1 MIVVR
6 TTLEPSIILIFA
18 IATAAGILLAITLG
32 TTLMIWGVRLWKCPT
47 MNQVEPHPSRTRGRM
62 VSTIVSVCA
71 AADLAFV
78 AMAVGHCCLSLA
90 AAM

>member
-1 MIVVR
+1 M
-6 TTLEPSIILIFA
+6 LEPSIILIFA
-18 IATAAGILLAITLG
+18 VATAAGTLLAISLG

-47 MNQVEPHPSRTRGRM
+47 MNQVEPLRSRTRGRL
-62 VSTIVSVCA
+62 VSMAVSVCA
-71 AADLAFV
+71 AADLVFV